1 MKVLERVTAALLG
14 GQIDAIVTDR
24 VAAALKDARVQAAAT
39 SLDEP
44 GFRKLTGEPLRE
56 LLIAPPEVQ
65 QRITYFLW
73 KTNPLAKWLVNIVA
87 AFVLAQGLPFE
98 ADDDD
103 VKDVLK
109 KFWGDAINNLDLEQG
124 NFLRQLAIFG
134 EQCWPVFVAEQTGM
148 VRLGYLDPENIK
160 EVVRDPENVRVVIGI
175 VAKPT
180 AIGAG
185 GSAEGRKYRVILH
198 PDAEPFLSAD
208 ARAWREENAERECF
222 YFAINKLS
230 NEERGSSDLFVLAD
244 WLDGYEQFLF
254 DFLERWPQQNAF
266 IWDVLLAGADDKAIE
281 DWVKKNGGPPKPGS
295 IRAHNEKCT
304 WTAVSPELKTIEA
317 ETGARVVRNHVLG
330 ASGLPEHWFGGGGD
344 VNRATAAEMGA
355 PAFRLIEDRQ
365 KVWKFVLETMFRYVI
380 RKAREK
386 NVLRVDDAK
395 ADAFSVQT
403 YQLDKGDLSKFAAAV
418 QSLAAALTAAQTQ
431 GWLTPER
438 AAQIFAFGLSFIGY
452 ELDADDA
459 ADEAK
464 NLDEAKG
471 YDDYTKRTA
480 GTPGTPGTDGTAKTT

>member
-1 MKVLERVTAALLG
+1 MNILERVTAAVLG
-14 GQIDAIVTDR
+14 GQIDALVSNR
-24 VAAALKDARVQAAAT
+24 VAAALEDARVQAAAT

-56 LLIAPPEVQ
+56 LLVAPPEVQ
-65 QRITYFLW
+65 QRITYWLW

-98 ADDDD
+98 AEDDD

-109 KFWGDAINNLDLEQG
+109 KFWADPINNLDLEQG

-134 EQCWPVFVAEQTGM
+134 EQCWPVFVAEQTGA
-148 VRLGYLDPENIK
+148 VRLGYLDPENIQQ
-160 EVVRDPENVRVVIGI
+160 VVRDPENVRVVIGI
-175 VAKPT
+175 VAKPST
-180 AIGAG
+180 GAG
-185 GSAEGRKYRVILH
+185 EGRKYRVVLH
-198 PDAEPFLSAD
+198 PDAEPFVSAD
-208 ARAWREENAERECF
+208 ARAWREENTEECF

-266 IWDVLLAGADDKAIE
+266 IWDVLLKDKTDKEIDE
-281 DWVKKNGGPPKPGS
+281 WLRKNGGILKPGT
-295 IRAHNEKCT
+295 IRAHNDGVVY
-304 WTAVSPELKTIEA
+304 TAVSPELKTIEA
-317 ETGARVVRNHVLG
+317 ETGARVIRNHVLG
-330 ASGLPEHWFGGGGD
+330 AQGLPEHWFGGGGD
-344 VNRATAAEMGA
+344 VNRATASEMGT
-355 PAFRLIEDRQ
+355 PAFRMIEDRQ
-365 KVWKFVLETMFRYVI
+365 KVWKFILETMLRYVI

-386 NVLRVDDAK
+386 GMLRVTDEA

-403 YQLDKGDLSKFAAAV
+403 YQLDKGDLATFSTAV
-418 QSLAAALTAAQTQ
+418 QSLSAALTAAQTQ
-431 GWLTPER
+431 GWITQER
-438 AAQIFAFGLSFIGY
+438 AARVFAFGLSFVGY

-464 NLDEAKG
+464 GAAEKKG
-471 YDDYTKRTA
+471 YEDYR
-480 GTPGTPGTDGTAKTT
+480 PDPSEPTDRFGKGKKAP